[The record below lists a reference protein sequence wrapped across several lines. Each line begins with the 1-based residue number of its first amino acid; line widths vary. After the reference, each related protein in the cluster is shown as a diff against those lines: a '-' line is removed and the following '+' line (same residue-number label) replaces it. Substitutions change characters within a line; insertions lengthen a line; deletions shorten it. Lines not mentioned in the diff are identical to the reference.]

1 MLTRKNNRLKNI
13 NKNKEDD
20 LQEGKLFLLKL
31 FINNIEYNF
40 TY

>member
-31 FINNIEYNF
+31 FINNIE
-40 TY
+40 